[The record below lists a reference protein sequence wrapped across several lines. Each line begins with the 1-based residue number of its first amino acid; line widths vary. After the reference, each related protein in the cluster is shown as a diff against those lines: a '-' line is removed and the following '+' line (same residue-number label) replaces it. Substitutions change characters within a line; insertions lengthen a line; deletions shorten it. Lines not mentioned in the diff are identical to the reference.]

1 MRIETDALIVGS
13 GSAGLTAALTAR
25 SEGLETLV
33 IEKTDKI
40 GGTTA
45 YSGGV
50 MWVPNN
56 HLMEQAGLEDSTLRA
71 MDYLRNTV
79 GNRVS
84 EERLLG
90 FVENAPRMLKKLTDE
105 GCLQVEIF
113 EGFPDYR
120 AEVKGGVLG
129 GRSVE
134 PKVFPGKKLG
144 EEFGSMRARK
154 FSSPVVGTMTELRR
168 LAVIKTNFFE
178 ALKSWRVFA
187 RAVLGKLFGSEYVS
201 SGRALTS
208 WLTFSAKKNGITFRL
223 KHRLVELI
231 EDDGRVVGARVED
244 EQGERIEIFARKGI
258 VLAAGGFEHNAE
270 LRAEYLGKH
279 AAIDRSSGSE
289 GNEGDAIESAKAIGA
304 ALDLMDDAWW
314 APTFMVPE
322 VGPQIVIFERG
333 KPGQIVVDHL
343 GNRFAN
349 EAQPYNDFVKAM
361 FESLVVNDEMTSCF
375 MVFDQNF
382 RDRYPLA
389 TMMPG
394 ITPEKHLKSG
404 FVRRENS
411 IKELAKSIGVDAGNL
426 VSTVERFNAMAVS
439 GKDKDF
445 GRGDFAFDRF
455 SGDDIAKP
463 NSCLAPLN
471 RAPFYAI
478 EMFAGDLGTKG
489 GLMTDESAR
498 VINQAGE
505 AIAGLYAVG
514 NCSSSVM
521 GHFYPGAGGTIGPAM
536 TFGYVAGMHMA
547 KEIK

>member
-13 GSAGLTAALTAR
+13 GAAGLTAALTAR
-25 SEGLETLV
+25 SEGLETLIV
-33 IEKTDKI
+33 EKTEKI

-56 HLMEQAGLEDSTLRA
+56 HLMEQAGIEDSTLRA
-71 MDYLRNTV
+71 MDYLRSTV

-84 EERLLG
+84 EERLLS
-90 FVENAPRMLKKLTDE
+90 FVENAPKMLKKLTEE
-105 GCLQVEIF
+105 GYLEAEIF

-134 PKVFPGKKLG
+134 PKVFSGRKLG
-144 EEFGSMRARK
+144 EVFGSMRARK

-168 LAVIKTNFFE
+168 LAVIKTNFLG
-178 ALKSWRVFA
+178 ALKSWKVFA
-187 RAVLGKLFGSEYVS
+187 RAIFGKLFGSEYVS
-201 SGRALTS
+201 SGRALTA
-208 WLTFSAKKNGITFRL
+208 WLTFSAKKIGVGFRL
-223 KHRLVELI
+223 NHRLIELI
-231 EDDGRVVGARVED
+231 EKDGAVVGARVENHEGVPID
-244 EQGERIEIFARKGI
+244 IFARNGV
-258 VLAAGGFEHNAE
+258 VLACGGFEHNTAM
-270 LRAEYLGKH
+270 RAKYLGNH
-279 AAIDRSSGSE
+279 AAVDRSSGSE
-289 GNEGDAIESAKAIGA
+289 GNEGDAITSAKAIGA
-304 ALDLMDDAWW
+304 ALDLMEDAWW
-314 APTFMVPE
+314 APTFMVPD

-333 KPGQIVVDHL
+333 KPGQIVVDQQ

-361 FESLVVNDEMTSCF
+361 FDSLVVDDKMTSCF

-394 ITPEKHLKSG
+394 ITPEKHLKNG
-404 FVRRENS
+404 FLRRGNS
-411 IKELAKSIGVDAGNL
+411 IEELAKAIGIEPANL
-426 VSTVERFNAMAVS
+426 LSTVERFNAMAVS
-439 GKDKDF
+439 GKDEDF

-455 SGDDIAKP
+455 SGDEIAKP

-489 GLMTDESAR
+489 GLLTDESAR
-498 VINQAGE
+498 VINQEGKP
-505 AIAGLYAVG
+505 IAGLYAVG
-514 NCSSSVM
+514 NCSASAM

-536 TFGYVAGMHMA
+536 TFGFIAGMHVA
-547 KEIK
+547 R

>member
-25 SEGLETLV
+25 SEGLDTLV
-33 IEKTDKI
+33 IEKTEKI

-56 HLMEQAGLEDSTLRA
+56 HLMEKAGLEDSTLKA

-90 FVENAPRMLKKLTDE
+90 FVENAPRMLKKLTGE
-105 GCLQVEIF
+105 GHLEVEMF

-144 EEFGSMRARK
+144 GAFGSMRARK

-168 LAVIKTNFFE
+168 LAVIKTNFLG

-187 RAVLGKLFGSEYVS
+187 RAIVGKMLGSEYVS

-208 WLTFSAKKNGITFRL
+208 WLTFSAKRIGVAFKLN
-223 KHRLVELI
+223 HRLIELI
-231 EDDGRVVGARVED
+231 EEGGKVVGARVED
-244 EQGERIEIFARKGI
+244 EQGEQIEILARNGV
-258 VLAAGGFEHNAE
+258 VLASGGFEHNTD
-270 LRAEYLGKH
+270 LRSEYLGKH

-289 GNEGDAIESAKAIGA
+289 GNEGDAIISAKAIGA
-304 ALDLMDDAWW
+304 ALDLMEDAWW

-333 KPGQIVVDHL
+333 KPGQIVVDQR

-361 FESLVVNDEMTSCF
+361 FDSLVVNDEMTSCF
-375 MVFDQNF
+375 MIFDQNF

-394 ITPEKHLKSG
+394 ITPDKHLKSG

-411 IKELAKSIGVDAGNL
+411 IEELAESIGVESENL
-426 VSTVERFNAMAVS
+426 LSTVERFNAMALS
-439 GKDKDF
+439 GKDEDF

-455 SGDDIAKP
+455 SGDEIAKP

-489 GLMTDESAR
+489 GLLTDKSSR
-498 VINQAGE
+498 VINQSGKPIE
-505 AIAGLYAVG
+505 GLYAVG